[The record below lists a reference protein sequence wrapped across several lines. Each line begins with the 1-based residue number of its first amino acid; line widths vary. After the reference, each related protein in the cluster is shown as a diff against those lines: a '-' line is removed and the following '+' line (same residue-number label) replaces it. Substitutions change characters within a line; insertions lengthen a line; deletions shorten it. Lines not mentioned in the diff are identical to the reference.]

1 MLISMPMP
9 ASPSPARNRS
19 PRGHAPLG
27 EGPLVPLL
35 RPDDD
40 PADPVT
46 LVTWH
51 EALSSALA
59 QDVPHDLFAFWLYPA
74 SGGSVLLAPEAL
86 AADRLIVP
94 EPPAVSRE
102 QLALLEELVAGAG
115 YRSTSC
121 VTAVHEGNDVGLLM
135 FANLSPGAHGARER
149 AAAQLAADT
158 LAPSLARLARRW
170 RDGSV
175 RPLRRGDGELAGIL
189 AAVADVAARARSP
202 RELSRELSAA
212 LEKHLP
218 HDRLEI
224 VVPGTGAEQ
233 WYRIGEHPGG
243 PLWGNPDLVVSGA
256 HVDLAGLAARGESL
270 VLAGLPGESVVLPPV
285 PGAPRARSAVAVR
298 LMMGERMIGCLI
310 VSSADDRRYVEE
322 DASLLERVAS
332 VVAPRIDAFVMAG
345 HLQVLRGH
353 VAAQRSLPSRMAR
366 VLETLATVSDPAEAT
381 RRIESEASAMIGFDE
396 MWFALVLG
404 DPSRVAML
412 RPGEQRPLPD
422 LPQVATGETP
432 LGRVVR
438 GETSA
443 IIADQAGRTD
453 LIVALRVAGRV
464 VGAMMLVSRQEGMYG
479 GADEDTA
486 RGLAAAVAPWLEL
499 LRREAVAPPPF
510 MPGWKRAPRR

>member
-1 MLISMPMP
+1 MRAHPP
-9 ASPSPARNRS
+9 APNTASPNDMES
-19 PRGHAPLG
+19 LG

-35 RPDDD
+35 RPEDD

-46 LVTWH
+46 LVTWY

-59 QDVPHDLFAFWLYPA
+59 ADVPHDLFAFWLYPV
-74 SGGSVLLAPEAL
+74 SGGAVLLAPEAL
-86 AADRLIVP
+86 AADALIVP
-94 EPPAVSRE
+94 EPPSVSRE

-115 YRSTSC
+115 YRSTTC
-121 VTAVHEGNDVGLLM
+121 VTSVHDGTDVGLLM
-135 FANLSPGAHGARER
+135 FAALAADAHGARER
-149 AAAQLAADT
+149 AAAQLAADA

-170 RDGSV
+170 REGGV
-175 RPLRRGDGELAGIL
+175 RPLRRSDAELAGVL
-189 AAVADVAARARSP
+189 TAAANVASNARTP
-202 RELSRELSAA
+202 RELSRALSAA
-212 LEKHLP
+212 LAGHLP
-218 HDRLEI
+218 HDRLELL
-224 VVPGTGAEQ
+224 VPGASAAQ

-243 PLWGNPDLVVSGA
+243 PLWGDPDLIVSGA
-256 HVDLAGLAARGESL
+256 LVDLVSLVEGREPL
-270 VLAGLPGESVVLPPV
+270 VLAGLPGEPLVLPP
-285 PGAPRARSAVAVR
+285 APDAPAARSALGVR
-298 LMMGERMIGCLI
+298 LAMSDRAIGCLL
-310 VSSADDRRYVEE
+310 VSSADDHRYAEE
-322 DASLLERVAS
+322 DAALLERIAS
-332 VVAPRIDAFVMAG
+332 IIAPRIDAFVMAG

-366 VLETLATVSDPAEAT
+366 VLETLATVSDTAEAT
-381 RRIESEASAMIGFDE
+381 RRIESEASSMIGFDE

-412 RPGEQRPLPD
+412 KPGERRPLPD

-464 VGAMMLVSRQEGMYG
+464 VGAMMLVGRQEGMFG
-479 GADEDTA
+479 GTDEETA

-499 LRREAVAPPPF
+499 LRRDAVAPPT
-510 MPGWKRAPRR
+510 MIPGWKRAPRR